1 MSRFARRLPQ
11 PSLDIVA
18 TAGPPGRPVWHASGS
33 RGPWPRFANASLA
46 AGSALPFV
54 DVGCAQTDGELHV
67 CATREDGSVWHT
79 IRHMDGSWQPFGD
92 VSSAAQSPGPINAL
106 DCAALNGELHVCA
119 VDAAG
124 GLFHAIRHPNSWNPF
139 ANVKR
144 MVEHDPGEF
153 SDVACAGIGDELH
166 VCAITPESGV
176 WHTIRWGDGS
186 WEQSFTDLRD
196 VAGDPGAPYRVGCA
210 SVSYGVDPVVHVLEV
225 VVVADRDGSGLG
237 VHLAQRSRV
246 RFANWHPPEQWTR
259 FEGLRELDAVGS
271 YYDVAC
277 ARVEDDVHVLVYDGK
292 ANGIRHAQGIWSGP
306 WLLEF
311 IDTQSLGLRPG
322 SVACTRAAP
331 VSGRMWGAGAVG
343 ALMARARF
351 LYPRRAGERRLN
363 GSVTT
368 PVASRR
374 TISSTSRFTGY
385 AAEAHGSSTSD
396 RRSSL

>member
-1 MSRFARRLPQ
+1 MCAPSRRSRACGTR
-11 PSLDIVA
+11 SA
-18 TAGPPGRPVWHASGS
+18 GETAHGSSRSPTSVTWPGT
-33 RGPWPRFANASLA
+33 LELLT
-46 AGSALPFV
+46 GSAAPRCRMGWTLSSMSLRSSWW
-54 DVGCAQTDGELHV
+54 QTATDPAWVFTSPNDHV
-67 CATREDGSVWHT
+67 FGSPT
-79 IRHMDGSWQPFGD
+79 GILR
-92 VSSAAQSPGPINAL
+92 SSG
-106 DCAALNGELHVCA
+106 
-119 VDAAG
+119 
-124 GLFHAIRHPNSWNPF
+124 
-139 ANVKR
+139 
-144 MVEHDPGEF
+144 
-153 SDVACAGIGDELH
+153 
-166 VCAITPESGV
+166 
-176 WHTIRWGDGS
+176 
-186 WEQSFTDLRD
+186 
-196 VAGDPGAPYRVGCA
+196 
-210 SVSYGVDPVVHVLEV
+210 
-225 VVVADRDGSGLG
+225 
-237 VHLAQRSRV
+237 
-246 RFANWHPPEQWTR
+246 TR